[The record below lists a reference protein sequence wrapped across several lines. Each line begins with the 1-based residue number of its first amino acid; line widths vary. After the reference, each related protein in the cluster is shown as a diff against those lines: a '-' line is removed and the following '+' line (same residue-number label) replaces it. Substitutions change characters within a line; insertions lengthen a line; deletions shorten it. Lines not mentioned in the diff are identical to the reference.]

1 MFAQTVETGYG
12 TVKPRNGRARDIDGP
27 YLYPFTPS
35 SHIITLFFILSR
47 AESKTHSTPHTMS
60 ETVTN
65 GACYCGAV
73 KVTAVGDPKAV
84 LVCHCRDCARW
95 FGSLNMATL
104 FERDKVTVTG
114 ETVEVTNTP
123 PEGKDQGS
131 YRTTCVKCKGNVLN
145 DHPGMGLTDVC
156 SGILDR
162 PFEPAFHINYQSAT
176 WKIKDG
182 LPKFKDLPAP
192 FGGSDETMP
201 E

>member
-1 MFAQTVETGYG
+1 
-12 TVKPRNGRARDIDGP
+12 
-27 YLYPFTPS
+27 
-35 SHIITLFFILSR
+35 
-47 AESKTHSTPHTMS
+47 MS

-73 KVTAVGDPKAV
+73 KIIAVGDPKAV

>member
-1 MFAQTVETGYG
+1 M
-12 TVKPRNGRARDIDGP
+12 
-27 YLYPFTPS
+27 
-35 SHIITLFFILSR
+35 
-47 AESKTHSTPHTMS
+47 
-60 ETVTN
+60 
-65 GACYCGAV
+65 
-73 KVTAVGDPKAV
+73 
-84 LVCHCRDCARW
+84 
-95 FGSLNMATL
+95 
-104 FERDKVTVTG
+104 
-114 ETVEVTNTP
+114 
-123 PEGKDQGS
+123 
-131 YRTTCVKCKGNVLN
+131 LN